1 MGRDFGLAADNPRP
15 LPLRVYGRLSP
26 LPVREYELFVALI
39 VGVDCSRRW
48 TVRGN
53 GLFESVS
60 GIEPDHDRGYAAF
73 AAMSDTYCEAVP
85 CLHRDQFAE
94 MKPCLPAGVGL
105 ALN

>member
-1 MGRDFGLAADNPRP
+1 MGGDFGLAADNPRP
-15 LPLRVYGRLSP
+15 RPLRVYGRLSP
-26 LPVREYELFVALI
+26 LPVRECGLSVTLI
-39 VGVDCSRRW
+39 VGVERTRMW

-60 GIEPDHDRGYAAF
+60 GIEPDHDRGYAAS

-85 CLHRDQFAE
+85 CPHRDQFAE
-94 MKPCLPAGVGL
+94 MKTCLPAGVGL